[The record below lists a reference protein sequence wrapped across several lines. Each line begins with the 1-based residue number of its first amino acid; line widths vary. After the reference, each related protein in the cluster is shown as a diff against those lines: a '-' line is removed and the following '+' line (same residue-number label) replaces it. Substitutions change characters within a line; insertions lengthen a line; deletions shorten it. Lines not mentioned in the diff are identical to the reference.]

1 MTPQAD
7 GLQALA
13 CQGEMNIQATM
24 QLFGIMMAV
33 MLSVSLIVF
42 ITEYFKLK
50 KNISAQLGDLQKE
63 LEKHSTKEL
72 MQEVA
77 ALCDEIVII
86 SSGKVAMQDTPDGIR
101 ATTGCDD
108 LEEAFVKAI
117 DMVEVES

>member
-1 MTPQAD
+1 VTPQAD

-13 CQGEMNIQATM
+13 CQGEINIQATM

-77 ALCDEIVII
+77 AL
-86 SSGKVAMQDTPDGIR
+86 K
-101 ATTGCDD
+101 
-108 LEEAFVKAI
+108 
-117 DMVEVES
+117 

>member
-13 CQGEMNIQATM
+13 SQGEMNMQATM

-50 KNISAQLGDLQKE
+50 KNTSAQLGDLQKE

-72 MQEVA
+72 MQELA
-77 ALCDEIVII
+77 AL
-86 SSGKVAMQDTPDGIR
+86 K
-101 ATTGCDD
+101 
-108 LEEAFVKAI
+108 
-117 DMVEVES
+117 

>member
-1 MTPQAD
+1 M
-7 GLQALA
+7 
-13 CQGEMNIQATM
+13 QATM

-77 ALCDEIVII
+77 AL
-86 SSGKVAMQDTPDGIR
+86 K
-101 ATTGCDD
+101 
-108 LEEAFVKAI
+108 
-117 DMVEVES
+117 

>member
-13 CQGEMNIQATM
+13 CQGEMNMQATM
-24 QLFGIMMAV
+24 QLLGIMMAV
-33 MLSVSLIVF
+33 MLPVSFIVF

-50 KNISAQLGDLQKE
+50 KNTSAQLGDLQKE

-77 ALCDEIVII
+77 AL
-86 SSGKVAMQDTPDGIR
+86 K
-101 ATTGCDD
+101 
-108 LEEAFVKAI
+108 
-117 DMVEVES
+117 

>member
-13 CQGEMNIQATM
+13 SQGEMNMQATM

-50 KNISAQLGDLQKE
+50 KNTSAQLGDLQKE

-77 ALCDEIVII
+77 AL
-86 SSGKVAMQDTPDGIR
+86 K
-101 ATTGCDD
+101 
-108 LEEAFVKAI
+108 
-117 DMVEVES
+117 